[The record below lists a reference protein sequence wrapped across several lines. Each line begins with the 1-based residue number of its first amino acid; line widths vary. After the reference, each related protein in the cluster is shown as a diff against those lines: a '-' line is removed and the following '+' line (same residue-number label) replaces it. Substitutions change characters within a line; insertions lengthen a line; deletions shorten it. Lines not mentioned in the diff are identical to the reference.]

1 MKKDRYIVMSNKA
14 SDKESLGEKLRET
27 TVVCDTFTK
36 AYELGLF
43 LAGITAPDKAYRR
56 CLEEVK
62 LYMAVQVSQREYIS
76 MSAIDAPPTFT
87 ILKSKSY

>member
-14 SDKESLGEKLRET
+14 SEKESLGEKLRET

-36 AYELGLF
+36 AYEIGLF

-62 LYMAVQVSQREYIS
+62 KAWAVQVSQRGYIP
-76 MSAIDAPPTFT
+76 MDAIDAPPTFT